1 MHFVGLNRARKQV
14 INARAATILMLTFLG
29 AMPAGALTLVDG
41 GQSEYVIVV
50 SSDAIPAEQFAA
62 EELALHLEQM
72 SGSKL
77 PIVTDAEPLATH
89 AILLGNTRFLQ
100 ELGVEVD
107 WQQFGKEGYLLR
119 VSGDH
124 LIIAGGQPRG
134 VLYGV
139 YALIEDHLG
148 CRWFA
153 PDTSFIPQRKTIELA
168 QLTDLD
174 PYLAPDI
181 TGKPAFEYR
190 DPKMYAGYVRSW
202 WWRDHFDANYVAR
215 TRNSGTFID
224 ANVHPIDERYGGAF
238 EIPHSGHNLS
248 HLVPAELYAAQHP
261 EYFALHE
268 GRRVTEG
275 DLELCLTH
283 PDVVQ
288 IAAQTL
294 RQWMQAEPNADMFFI
309 GQSDTG
315 NYCQCERCKA
325 AYERYTPPGNPSS
338 VIGYGGLAGRN
349 LQFVNQVATLLED
362 EFPNMRIGT
371 FAYGASRNPPANIT
385 AHRNVVIWYC
395 PIERCICHPLDR
407 GPINQSFYHFADG
420 IKKWKQIAREVYLY
434 DYSFAGALGPP
445 ADLLTIAPTV
455 RAAWRLGVTGVQVD
469 AIIDIQVGFGF
480 LRYWLWAQS
489 LRNPEWDAE
498 QALCEFLDAYYGSA
512 ATHIEDFIS
521 LVSNPGNYEPLPA
534 EKANIW
540 TNEDSPLRHELVYGC
555 HLGYRQLTDQAI
567 EHSYSL
573 FEQAR
578 QATAGDPQTH
588 RHVAAA
594 RMVLQF
600 AMLENLPADDPR
612 LKDEAAGLLRLA
624 KELEMRSIQDVSM
637 DRYWDEI
644 SNKLGVTISE

>member
-1 MHFVGLNRARKQV
+1 MKDLGSKPITEKIGGQV
-14 INARAATILMLTFLG
+14 LVSILVPLVLVCLSSYG
-29 AMPAGALTLVDG
+29 SPAEGLTLVDG

-50 SSDAIPAEQFAA
+50 SNDAIPAEQFAA

-72 SGSKL
+72 SGAKL
-77 PIVTDAEPLATH
+77 PIVTDSEPLPSH
-89 AILLGNTRFLQ
+89 AVLLGRTRFLQ

-107 WQQFGKEGYLLR
+107 WEQFGKEGYLLR
-119 VSGDH
+119 VSGNH

-139 YALIEDHLG
+139 YALLEDYLG

-153 PDTSFIPQRKTIELA
+153 PDTSFIPHHKTIKLP
-168 QLTDLD
+168 QLN
-174 PYLAPDI
+174 I

-190 DPKMYAGYVRSW
+190 DPKMYAGYIRSW

-224 ANVHPIDERYGGAF
+224 ENVHPIDERHGGYF
-238 EIPHSGHNLS
+238 KIPHFGHNLS
-248 HLVPAELYAAQHP
+248 HLVPAKLYAAEHP

-275 DLELCLTH
+275 DLELCLTN

-325 AYERYTPPGNPSS
+325 AYERYTQPGKPSS

-395 PIERCICHPLDR
+395 PIERCLCHPLDR
-407 GPINQSFYHFADG
+407 GPINESFYHFADG

-434 DYSFAGALGPP
+434 DYHLGGALGLP

-455 RAAWRLGVTGVQVD
+455 RAARRLGVTGVQVD

-480 LRYWLWAQS
+480 LRYWLWAEL
-489 LRNPEWDAE
+489 LRNPDFHADWG
-498 QALCEFLDAYYGSA
+498 LREFVDAYYGA
-512 ATHIEDFIS
+512 AGPYIDRFIR
-521 LVSNPGNYEPLPA
+521 LASNPRNYEPLPA

-540 TNEDSPLRHELVYGC
+540 TSEDSPLREELVYGC
-555 HLGYRQLTDQAI
+555 HLGYRRLTNQAI
-567 EHSYSL
+567 ERSYAL

-578 QATAGDPQTH
+578 QATAGDPKAQ
-588 RHVAAA
+588 RHVEAA
-594 RMVLQF
+594 RMVLQY
-600 AMLENLPADDPR
+600 AMLEHLPADDPR

-624 KELEMRSIQDVSM
+624 KELEMRSIQDISM
-637 DRYWDEI
+637 DRYWDEV
-644 SNKLGVTISE
+644 SNKLGMTISE

>member
-1 MHFVGLNRARKQV
+1 MDFVGLNRAQKQV
-14 INARAATILMLTFLG
+14 MNARAATILMLTFLG
-29 AMPAGALTLVDG
+29 AMPAGALTLVDE
-41 GQSEYVIVV
+41 GQSQYVIVV

-72 SGSKL
+72 SGAKL
-77 PIVTDAEPLATH
+77 PIVTDAEPLPSH
-89 AILLGNTRFLQ
+89 AVLLGRTRFLQ

-107 WQQFGKEGYLLR
+107 WQQFAKEGYLLR

-134 VLYGV
+134 VLYGA
-139 YALIEDHLG
+139 YALLEDHLG

-153 PDTSFIPQRKTIELA
+153 PDTSFIPQRKTIKLPE
-168 QLTDLD
+168 LTDLD

-190 DPKMYAGYVRSW
+190 DPWMYEGYVRSW
-202 WWRDHFDANYVAR
+202 WWRDHFAANYLAR
-215 TRNSGTFID
+215 MRNSGTFID
-224 ANVHPIDERYGGAF
+224 AIVQPIDERYGGYF
-238 EIPHSGHNLS
+238 KIPHFGHNLS
-248 HLVPAELYAAQHP
+248 HLVPAKLYASEHP

-275 DLELCLTH
+275 DLELCLTN
-283 PDVVQ
+283 PDVAR

-294 RQWMQAEPNADMFFI
+294 REWMRAEPDADMFFI
-309 GQSDTG
+309 GQSDTS
-315 NYCQCERCKA
+315 NHCQCDQCKA
-325 AYERYTPPGNPSS
+325 AYERYTPPGKPSS
-338 VIGYGGLAGRN
+338 GGGYGGLAGRN
-349 LQFVNQVATLLED
+349 LQFVNEVATLLED

-371 FAYGASRNPPANIT
+371 FAYGATRNPPVNIT
-385 AHRNVVIWYC
+385 AHRNVIIWYC
-395 PIERCICHPLDR
+395 PIERCACHPLDR
-407 GPINQSFYHFADG
+407 GPINESFYHFADG

-455 RAAWRLGVTGVQVD
+455 RAAWRLGVTGVQVNG
-469 AIIDIQVGFGF
+469 ISDIEVGFGF

-498 QALCEFLDAYYGSA
+498 QALGEFLDVYYGA
-512 ATHIEDFIS
+512 ATTHIEDFIS
-521 LVSNPGNYEPLPA
+521 LVANPGNYEPLPA
-534 EKANIW
+534 EKADIW
-540 TNEDSPLRHELVYGC
+540 TNEDSPLRHELVHGC
-555 HLGYRQLTDQAI
+555 HLGYRRLTDEAI
-567 EHSYSL
+567 EEGYAL

-578 QATAGDPQTH
+578 QATAGDPQAY

-624 KELEMRSIQDVSM
+624 KELEMPRI
-637 DRYWDEI
+637 RNTPLNEYREKI
-644 SNKLGVTISE
+644 SQKLGVTISE